1 MNQIPDSPGPAGPEL
16 PPSDASSSIPFEDAS
31 QPFLSRLLETMKLA
45 FADPT
50 RLFSNMPSENIGAPV
65 LYGLITGTIAA
76 VFTILWQTMFG
87 GLLSIVESTEL
98 DDFAISTGFM
108 FVWLIFSPVFIVVGL
123 FVQSAIYHVMLLIV
137 GDGQR
142 GFGVTL
148 RAVCYGSTPQL
159 LGLVPLCG
167 SLVGGIWSVVL
178 VILAAIHGHRT
189 DAWRVVLAYFLPTI
203 VCCCMAF
210 WLASMFGLLGALS
223 R

>member
-1 MNQIPDSPGPAGPEL
+1 MDEIPAG
-16 PPSDASSSIPFEDAS
+16 SSIPFEDTS

-45 FADPT
+45 FADPAK
-50 RLFSNMPSENIGAPV
+50 LFSNMPSADIGPPV
-65 LYGLITGTIAA
+65 VYGLITGTIAA

-87 GLLSIVESTEL
+87 GLLTIAENAPF
-98 DDFAISTGFM
+98 DDFALGTGFM
-108 FVWLIFSPVFIVVGL
+108 FVWLIFSPVFIIVGL
-123 FVQSAIYHVMLLIV
+123 FVQAAIYHVMLLIV

-159 LGLVPLCG
+159 LGVVPICG
-167 SLVGGIWSVVL
+167 SLIGGIWTLVL
-178 VILAAIHGHRT
+178 VIMAAIYGHRT
-189 DAWRVVLAYFLPTI
+189 DAWRVILAYFLPMI
-203 VCCCMAF
+203 LCCCLAF